1 MTTTTVI
8 PLGVAATPGRAAHA
22 DRRPATALIRRAGFA
37 AAGIGLTF
45 GLWWLGGL
53 WITSNP
59 DTAAFGGF
67 APGPTLA
74 ALWQMAQSGWLWNAA
89 GASLYRVG
97 AGLGWAIAIGVPLGV
112 LIGGSRAAAVTTHLP
127 FQFLRMIS
135 PLAWMPVAVIVF
147 ATWDAAIIFLI
158 AAAAAWPILFA
169 TANGLRKVDP
179 HWFTVARNLG
189 GRGFALLRVI
199 VLPAIAQDLLTG
211 VRLGLGVAWIVLV
224 PAEFLGVTS
233 GLGFAINDARDT
245 LEYDRLTAIVIAIG
259 LIGLTLDGILLALIR
274 RYRWHSAD

>member
-1 MTTTTVI
+1 MTTTVI
-8 PLGVAATPGRAAHA
+8 PLGPSANPELAPSSPRRQMVALARG
-22 DRRPATALIRRAGFA
+22 AGFA
-37 AAGIGLTF
+37 VVGIGLTL
-45 GLWWLGGL
+45 GLWWLAGL
-53 WITSNP
+53 WLVANP
-59 DTAAFGGF
+59 DLVAFGGF
-67 APGPTLA
+67 APGPTLS
-74 ALWQMAQSGWLWNAA
+74 ALWQIAQSGWLWNAA

-97 AGLGWAIAIGVPLGV
+97 AGLGWAIAVGVPLGI
-112 LIGGSRAAAVTTHLP
+112 LIGGSRAAAAISHLP

-147 ATWDAAIIFLI
+147 ATWNGAIIFLI
-158 AAAAAWPILFA
+158 AAAAIWPIVFA
-169 TANGLRKVDP
+169 TANGLRKIDP

-211 VRLGLGVAWIVLV
+211 IRLGLGVAWIVLV

-259 LIGLTLDGILLALIR
+259 VIGLVLDGCLLAMIR
-274 RYRWHSAD
+274 RYRWHSSD